1 MKIDRLIGILSI
13 LLQQEKV
20 TAPDLAERFEVSRRT
35 INRDIDTLCQAGIPL
50 VTTQGRDGGIT
61 VMDGFRIDRTLLSAS
76 EMQAV
81 LAGLKS
87 LDSVAQT
94 RRYQQLMDKLS
105 AASEDQLPIRINLS
119 SWYRDTLA
127 PKIQLLQTAIDQKN
141 LISFQYYGPKG
152 ETRRQAEPYT
162 LVFHWSSWYLWGFC
176 RTKEAPRLFKLNR
189 MQELTA
195 GEAFTPREMPPC
207 DLSPEKVYPMDLSVS
222 VLVDADMKWRLVD
235 EFGSNS
241 FEEWEDGRLLF
252 QFQFSDR
259 ENLICWVLSF
269 AGRAELLEPAEL
281 RRDIAELGKTIC
293 KKHGET

>member
-189 MQELTA
+189 MQELTS

-269 AGRAELLEPAEL
+269 AGRAELL
-281 RRDIAELGKTIC
+281 
-293 KKHGET
+293 